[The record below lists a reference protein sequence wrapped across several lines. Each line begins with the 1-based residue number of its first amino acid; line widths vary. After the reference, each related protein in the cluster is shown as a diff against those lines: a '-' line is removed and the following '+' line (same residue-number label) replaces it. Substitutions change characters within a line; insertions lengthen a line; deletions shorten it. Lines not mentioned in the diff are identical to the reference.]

1 MRLPDEK
8 VLHALLLQ
16 HPHLIDPAFLGV
28 QCDTRVRLGPRKI
41 ADLVLHSKP
50 VSIVELK
57 VVPYAPRWGN
67 QLQSYL
73 ELFLH
78 DRKEK
83 ADGVL
88 IVAPDGQKDHESFIE
103 EMAKRKFSV
112 RVLFWDRDVP
122 VVGQLRLCNNCN
134 RAIRH
139 RVELVSCR
147 YCRKSVGFRELKI

>member
-1 MRLPDEK
+1 MKLPDEK

-28 QCDTRVRLGPRKI
+28 KCDTRVRLGPRRI

-57 VVPYAPRWGN
+57 VVPFSIRWGH
-67 QLQSYL
+67 QLQNYL
-73 ELFLH
+73 ELFLQ
-78 DRKEK
+78 DRNER
-83 ADGVL
+83 AEGVL
-88 IVAPDGQKDHESFIE
+88 IVAPDGQNHHESFIHN
-103 EMAKRKFSV
+103 MAKLKFSV

-139 RVELVSCR
+139 RTELVNCR
-147 YCRKSVGFRELKI
+147 YCRKAIGFRELKF